1 MKCLFGSVIENTVIS
16 ELVKPRAMKP
26 VTLEE
31 LVETSRTW
39 NLGYTEEEL
48 SGLRGKSPPTNDTI
62 NIYII

>member
-1 MKCLFGSVIENTVIS
+1 MKCLFGSVTENTVIS

-48 SGLRGKSPPTNDTI
+48 SGLRGESQLTTDTVKI
-62 NIYII
+62 HII